1 MADSILQ
8 VADAVRS
15 LGGGGDPAGLSTAL
29 VHVRSDG
36 AVEVVI
42 HALVPAGPD
51 QLADLGGL
59 GVEVVDASVVPGV
72 GGEGPSGLVQAW
84 VPAERLEAV
93 AGLPWV
99 AAVTPPAYPPTG
111 G

>member
-1 MADSILQ
+1 M
-8 VADAVRS
+8 
-15 LGGGGDPAGLSTAL
+15 STAL

-36 AVEVVI
+36 FIEVVI

-51 QLADLGGL
+51 QRAGLDSL
-59 GVEVVDASVVPGV
+59 GVEVLDASVVPGA
-72 GGEGPSGLVQAW
+72 GGTGPSGLVQAW
-84 VPAERLEAV
+84 VPADRVTAV